1 VQVSDDVIFK
11 ADTYEEMVDKVKKD
25 LKENGTITVADV
37 RDKFKTSRKYAL
49 ALMEHLDAVGV
60 TVREGDL
67 RRLV

>member
-1 VQVSDDVIFK
+1 
-11 ADTYEEMVDKVKKD
+11 MVDKVKAD
-25 LKENGTITVADV
+25 LKQNGTITVADV
-37 RDKFKTSRKYAL
+37 RDKFQTSRKYAL

>member
-1 VQVSDDVIFK
+1 MISSVK